1 MLRMSG
7 SDFPP
12 KTGSPAIKQVC
23 LCFSWLL
30 DLYKIA
36 YYDLRFKNAIFHAT
50 QYFALHALCN
60 VYQAIYRL
68 FLGFVREHIFVLIS
82 FVD

>member
-12 KTGSPAIKQVC
+12 KTGSPALALVYKT
-23 LCFSWLL
+23 SLL
-30 DLYKIA
+30 VFFVVMYKIA
-36 YYDLRFKNAIFHAT
+36 YYDLRFKNAIFYAT
-50 QYFALHALCN
+50 KYFALHALCN

-68 FLGFVREHIFVLIS
+68 FLGFVREHIFVLI
-82 FVD
+82 